1 MDFAFTDE
9 QQMLQDA
16 ARGFFA
22 RHAPPG
28 AARARLTDAAGYD
41 PATWRALVEM
51 GWLGLDLPEA
61 AGGLGLGLVEMA
73 IILEQA
79 GESLCPLPFLASAG
93 LAARAVLAT
102 AEADRA
108 RQLLA
113 PILSGEIIAT
123 LAGCGREGVA
133 LQLDATLRRDGGGF
147 RLDGAAGFVP
157 FGHVAD
163 MLFIAARDAD
173 DPSALCLLHLA
184 PDAPGL
190 TIDRPVQMD
199 LLRPEAQLRFDAVA
213 VPPAAVLGAGP
224 GVAAALRRV
233 IDRATILTTAEQVGG
248 AQRCLDLSL
257 DHARQRIAFG
267 RPIGSFQAI
276 KHRLADMAMQV
287 ETARSAA
294 YYAACLAQ
302 EGDDRALAYAATMAK
317 VHGSDAFSQ
326 CAGDTIQ
333 IHGGIGFT
341 WEHDAHLLFKQAH
354 SASRLFG
361 SSDAACQRMADLMEL
376 A

>member
-9 QQMLQDA
+9 QAMLRDS

-41 PATWRALVEM
+41 PATWRALVEL
-51 GWLGLDLPEA
+51 GWLGIDLPEEV
-61 AGGLGLGLVEMA
+61 GGIGLGLVEMA
-73 IILEQA
+73 IIMEQA
-79 GESLCPLPFLASAG
+79 GASLCPLPFLASAG
-93 LAARAVLAT
+93 LAARAILAT
-102 AEADRA
+102 ADPDRA
-108 RQLLA
+108 RRLLA
-113 PILSGEIIAT
+113 PIVAGESVAT
-123 LAGCGREGVA
+123 LACCGREGVA
-133 LQLDATLRRDGGGF
+133 LQLDATLRRDGRGF

-163 MLFIAARDAD
+163 RLLVAARDAD
-173 DPSALCLLHLA
+173 DPASLWLCHLA
-184 PDAPGL
+184 PDAAGL

-213 VPPAAVLGAGP
+213 VAAADVIGSGS
-224 GVAAALRRV
+224 GVATALGRV
-233 IDRATILTTAEQVGG
+233 IDRATILTAAEQVGG

-302 EGDDRALAYAATMAK
+302 EGDDRALGYAAAMAK
-317 VHGSDAFSQ
+317 VHCSDAFAQ

-341 WEHDAHLLFKQAH
+341 WDHDAHLLFKQAH
-354 SASRLFG
+354 SASRLFD
-361 SSDAACQRMADLMEL
+361 SPDAACQRMADLMEL

>member
-41 PATWRALVEM
+41 PATWRALLEM

-73 IILEQA
+73 IIVEQA

-123 LAGCGREGVA
+123 L
-133 LQLDATLRRDGGGF
+133 RRDGGGF

-163 MLFIAARDAD
+163 MLFIAARDSD
-173 DPSALCLLHLA
+173 DPSALCLLRLA

-233 IDRATILTTAEQVGG
+233 IDRATILTAAEQVGG

>member
-1 MDFAFTDE
+1 MDFAFTAE
-9 QQMLQDA
+9 QAMLQDA

-28 AARARLTDAAGYD
+28 SARARLSDAAGYD
-41 PATWRALVEM
+41 PPVWRALVDM
-51 GWLGLDLPEA
+51 GWLGIDLPEDV
-61 AGGLGLGLVEMA
+61 GGLELGLVELA

-79 GESLCPLPFLASAG
+79 GQSLCPLPFLAGVG
-93 LAARAVLAT
+93 LAAPAILAVA
-102 AEADRA
+102 AADQSRS
-108 RQLLA
+108 LLD
-113 PILSGEIIAT
+113 PIVSGEVIAT
-123 LAGCGREGVA
+123 LACCGRAGVA
-133 LQLDATLRRDGGGF
+133 LQLDATLRRDGSGF

-163 MLFIAARDAD
+163 RLFVAARDAD
-173 DPSALCLLHLA
+173 DPSMLCFLHLA

-190 TIDRPVQMD
+190 TIERPVQMD

-213 VPPAAVLGAGP
+213 VPAADLLASGP

-233 IDRATILTTAEQVGG
+233 IDRATILAAAEQVGG

-257 DHARQRIAFG
+257 DHARQRSAFG

-302 EGDDRALAYAATMAK
+302 DGDDHALGYAAAMAK
-317 VHGSDAFSQ
+317 VHCSDAFAQ

-341 WEHDAHLLFKQAH
+341 WDHEAHLLFKQAH

-361 SSDAACQRMADLMEL
+361 SPDAACQRMADLMEL

>member
-1 MDFAFTDE
+1 MDFAFTAE

-22 RHAPPG
+22 RHVPPG
-28 AARARLTDAAGYD
+28 AVRARLTDAAGYD
-41 PATWRALVEM
+41 PAAWRALVEM
-51 GWLGLDLPEA
+51 GWLGIDLPEDV
-61 AGGLGLGLVEMA
+61 GGLGLGLVEMA

-79 GESLCPLPFLASAG
+79 GQNLCPLPFFASAG
-93 LAARAVLAT
+93 LAAPAVLAV
-102 AEADRA
+102 AGIDEAR
-108 RQLLA
+108 RQLE
-113 PILSGEIIAT
+113 PIVAGDAIAT
-123 LAGCGREGVA
+123 LACCGRAGVA
-133 LQLDATLRRDGGGF
+133 LQLDATLRRDGDGF

-163 MLFIAARDAD
+163 RLIVVARDPD
-173 DPSALCLLHLA
+173 DSSALSLLRLGR
-184 PDAPGL
+184 DATGL
-190 TIDRPVQMD
+190 TIDRPTQMD
-199 LLRPEAQLRFDAVA
+199 LLRPEAHLRFDAVA
-213 VPPAAVLGAGP
+213 VPAEAVLGTGS
-224 GVAAALRRV
+224 GVAAALRRA
-233 IDRATILTTAEQVGG
+233 IDRATILTAAEQVGG

-302 EGDDRALAYAATMAK
+302 EGDDRALGYAAAMAK
-317 VHGSDAFSQ
+317 VHCSDAFSQ
-326 CAGDTIQ
+326 CAGDAIQ

>member
-9 QQMLQDA
+9 QAMLRDS

-28 AARARLTDAAGYD
+28 AARARLTDADGYD
-41 PATWRALVEM
+41 PAAWRALGEM
-51 GWLGLDLPEA
+51 GWLGVDLPAEV
-61 AGGLGLGLVEMA
+61 GGLGLGLVEMA

-79 GESLCPLPFLASAG
+79 GESLCPLPFFASAG

-102 AEADRA
+102 AEPQRA
-108 RQLLA
+108 RQLLG
-113 PILSGEIIAT
+113 PIVAGDAIAT
-123 LAGCGREGVA
+123 LACCGRAGVA
-133 LQLDATLRRDGGGF
+133 LELDATLGRDGSRF

-163 MLFIAARDAD
+163 LLLVAARDAD
-173 DPSALCLLHLA
+173 DPSVLHLLHVA
-184 PDAPGL
+184 PDAAGL
-190 TIDRPVQMD
+190 TIDRPTQMD

-213 VPPAAVLGAGP
+213 VPATALLGTGP

-233 IDRATILTTAEQVGG
+233 IDRATILVAAEQVGG
-248 AQRCLDLSL
+248 AQRCLALSL

-302 EGDDRALAYAATMAK
+302 EGDDRALGYAAAMAK
-317 VHGSDAFSQ
+317 VHCADAFSQ

-354 SASRLFG
+354 SAARLFG
-361 SSDAACQRMADLMEL
+361 SPDAACQRMADLMEL